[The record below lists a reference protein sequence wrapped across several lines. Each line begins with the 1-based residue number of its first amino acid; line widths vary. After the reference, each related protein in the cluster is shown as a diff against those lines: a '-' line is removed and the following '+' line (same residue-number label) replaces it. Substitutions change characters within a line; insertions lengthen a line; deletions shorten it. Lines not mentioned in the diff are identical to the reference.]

1 MKSEA
6 ARALDLTGRKWFWP
20 SRVLA
25 GSLKPKACV
34 SMGAECQK
42 QAEVK
47 HALWGTVSR
56 KNRLP
61 QRAEGKSIT
70 ELAADAPIDEIRP

>member
-6 ARALDLTGRKWFWP
+6 ARTLDLTARK
-20 SRVLA
+20 SVLA
-25 GSLKPKACV
+25 GSLKLKACV

-47 HALWGTVSR
+47 QRFGERSAARTVCLNEL
-56 KNRLP
+56 KAINH
-61 QRAEGKSIT
+61 Q
-70 ELAADAPIDEIRP
+70 LAADAPIDEIRP

>member
-1 MKSEA
+1 MKSET
-6 ARALDLTGRKWFWP
+6 ARALDLTARK
-20 SRVLA
+20 SVLA
-25 GSLKPKACV
+25 GSLKLKACV

-47 HALWGTVSR
+47 QRFGTVSR

-61 QRAEGKSIT
+61 
-70 ELAADAPIDEIRP
+70 